1 MDGQMINSYLEQAQL
16 NVEQQL
22 INAELEKL
30 EQYLNSNAAPAVRW
44 QYQIPELGEGG
55 ACSLFGYLQDEPF
68 NLNDYVS
75 QNTQTTAKL
84 AQLQLIVDYVI
95 ENTQLDW
102 YGIYL
107 AYRPP

>member
-1 MDGQMINSYLEQAQL
+1 MINSYLEQAQL

-55 ACSLFGYLQDEPF
+55 AALAGARQPIVVEAPLQPRA
-68 NLNDYVS
+68 LL
-75 QNTQTTAKL
+75 L
-84 AQLQLIVDYVI
+84 AL
-95 ENTQLDW
+95 
-102 YGIYL
+102 GL
-107 AYRPP
+107 ALALGSVR